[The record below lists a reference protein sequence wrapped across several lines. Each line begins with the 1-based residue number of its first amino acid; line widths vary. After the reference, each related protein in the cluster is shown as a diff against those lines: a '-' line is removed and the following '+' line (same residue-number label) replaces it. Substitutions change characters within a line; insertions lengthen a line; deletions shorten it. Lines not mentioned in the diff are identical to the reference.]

1 MKVKVQ
7 NITEYMDGKNA
18 HFMIPVYQRN
28 YDWNA
33 KEQCKVLGHDL
44 EKISNSETL
53 SPHFFGAIVRV
64 VDSSTGDWIII
75 DGQQRLTTVSLLMLA
90 IAHKA
95 EEIERFNPTAILP
108 SRQNVLD
115 LCLDFK
121 KKQKLKLK
129 LLRNDMQAY
138 ECLANKQSCPEYNK
152 SKVIQCYRLFYESL
166 DADNINKI
174 YEATKSLQIVDIL
187 LDSKDDNP
195 QLVFESL
202 NSKGL
207 DLSVA
212 DKIRNYILIGLD
224 YETQESLYF
233 KYWEP
238 MEKKVGTDGKDVSDY
253 IWRYLQNKSGIVG
266 SGNLYNDFKTYVLN
280 RDTESLLQDIL
291 SMATIYHDLRTQQ
304 VGVNRNSELTI
315 EINKKIT
322 NILEKLQIHTTLPF
336 LMEVVDKYY
345 KDEIQEQDLLDVLCV
360 LESYLIRYGL
370 LHVSSTLLNSLF
382 VRMKKD
388 INDILDKVENA
399 KYSDVFRF
407 VLDNLSKIK
416 PNASNP
422 KDDDIKEFLTTKD
435 VYNSRR
441 KLCKFILDAIEL
453 SSNPKEVV
461 DIRFL
466 TIEHIMP
473 QKLSG
478 PDGEQ
483 WKGDLGDTWEL
494 IHEKFLHTI
503 GNLTLTGYNPEYG
516 NRSFHYK
523 KNIQGGFNNSPLYLN
538 SFMKNTDVWTEKQ
551 IIERGNILARRM
563 LSLYPIYKP
572 SRDYSIQ
579 QNITSITLA
588 NDRLED
594 VIMHRKP
601 TKALIGFFDEDIEL
615 YVSSWKDLYLQLINA
630 LYNSEHKSDME
641 QAFRFG
647 NNGKFT
653 GIISKVEEKRGA
665 KGEILWQQIIPES
678 SIYFHTTKSSVDMCV
693 AIKIWLE
700 YLKLSADDIE
710 IYLR

>member
-280 RDTESLLQDIL
+280 RDTESLLQD
-291 SMATIYHDLRTQQ
+291 
-304 VGVNRNSELTI
+304 
-315 EINKKIT
+315 
-322 NILEKLQIHTTLPF
+322 KLWP
-336 LMEVVDKYY
+336 
-345 KDEIQEQDLLDVLCV
+345 
-360 LESYLIRYGL
+360 
-370 LHVSSTLLNSLF
+370 
-382 VRMKKD
+382 
-388 INDILDKVENA
+388 
-399 KYSDVFRF
+399 
-407 VLDNLSKIK
+407 
-416 PNASNP
+416 
-422 KDDDIKEFLTTKD
+422 
-435 VYNSRR
+435 
-441 KLCKFILDAIEL
+441 
-453 SSNPKEVV
+453 
-461 DIRFL
+461 
-466 TIEHIMP
+466 
-473 QKLSG
+473 
-478 PDGEQ
+478 
-483 WKGDLGDTWEL
+483 
-494 IHEKFLHTI
+494 
-503 GNLTLTGYNPEYG
+503 
-516 NRSFHYK
+516 
-523 KNIQGGFNNSPLYLN
+523 
-538 SFMKNTDVWTEKQ
+538 
-551 IIERGNILARRM
+551 
-563 LSLYPIYKP
+563 
-572 SRDYSIQ
+572 
-579 QNITSITLA
+579 
-588 NDRLED
+588 
-594 VIMHRKP
+594 
-601 TKALIGFFDEDIEL
+601 
-615 YVSSWKDLYLQLINA
+615 
-630 LYNSEHKSDME
+630 
-641 QAFRFG
+641 
-647 NNGKFT
+647 
-653 GIISKVEEKRGA
+653 
-665 KGEILWQQIIPES
+665 
-678 SIYFHTTKSSVDMCV
+678 
-693 AIKIWLE
+693 
-700 YLKLSADDIE
+700 
-710 IYLR
+710 